1 MVKIDM
7 DAIRKL
13 SVADRLA
20 LVEEIWDSIS
30 DDPSATPVTEQQL
43 AEAHRRLA
51 EHDADPSSAISW
63 DQAEAELRKKP

>member
-7 DAIRKL
+7 EAIRKL
-13 SVADRLA
+13 SVAERLA

-30 DDPSATPVTEQQL
+30 DEPAGAPVTEQQL

-51 EHDADPSSAISW
+51 EHDADPSSAIPW
-63 DQAEAELRKKP
+63 NQAEAELRRKP

>member
-30 DDPSATPVTEQQL
+30 EDPSAVPATEEQL

-51 EHDADPSSAISW
+51 EHDADPSTAVPW